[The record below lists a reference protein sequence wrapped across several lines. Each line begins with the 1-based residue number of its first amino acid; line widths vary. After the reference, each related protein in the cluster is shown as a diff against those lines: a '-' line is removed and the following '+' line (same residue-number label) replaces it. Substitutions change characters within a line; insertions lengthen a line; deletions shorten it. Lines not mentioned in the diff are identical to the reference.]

1 MQPGCLFIIIV
12 LGFYG
17 LWLVLK
23 GSNKTSHKPEYFY
36 SVPLPQWKYPANPT
50 PQDYVAA
57 NYLRGKEL
65 PTKRNYIT
73 STFPG
78 AFTG

>member
-1 MQPGCLFIIIV
+1 MKPVCLFIIIV
-12 LGFYG
+12 LGLGG

-23 GSNKTSHKPEYFY
+23 WFNKTPHQPEYFY
-36 SVPLPQWKYPANPT
+36 SVPLPRWKFPENPT

-57 NYLRGKEL
+57 NYLRDKEL
-65 PTKRNYIT
+65 PTKRNIIT